1 MRDKQNLHFILV
13 IQYINVF
20 IAVLLFVVNSVEMV
34 LSYIVL
40 SYYLIFSFVY
50 IAFLGIRIF
59 ALFSAFNL
67 FLLGYF
73 LFQVS
78 ALFVSLDTLLERNL
92 MNTFF
97 MFSEEQINITLCSN
111 LVILHSMFLGC
122 LSSTFYLPVR
132 NNRNNHFISNSNKLQ
147 KWGYFIFIFFLP
159 FTLLKFFMEIKLVLT
174 EGYYAYYTSS
184 LSIPFLI
191 SISRFFFEFG
201 FFIFLSSLPSKKK
214 FLSVS
219 KVYLLVISLFLLVGV
234 RNRAIL
240 SFLFVL
246 WFYYRFYANKS
257 PKLIFMLPVAA
268 ICIVILLLV
277 QLFRQS
283 GVFLLDDDRSIFS
296 YFFYAQSTNF
306 YILPLLQYYNLQSDI
321 PFIFAPIFNL
331 DTGYYDPNGM
341 SNLLGN
347 AVAYNI
353 SSDEFRDGHGL
364 GSSFIAELYDMGLI
378 FMSIF
383 SVILGYFIGWFERNV
398 TQNRLLLIISFYV
411 ITNCIYISRSSLL
424 RNIYMFPFIIL
435 FAAILLKI
443 KYPFKTNENEYT
455 ARV

>member
-1 MRDKQNLHFILV
+1 MELYKIRNRENLRFILTV
-13 IQYINVF
+13 QYINVF
-20 IAVLLFVVNSVEMV
+20 IAVLLFIINSIESVF
-34 LSYIVL
+34 SYVFF
-40 SYYLIFSFVY
+40 SYYLILSFVY
-50 IAFLGIRIF
+50 ITFLSVRIF

-73 LFQVS
+73 IFQVS

-122 LSSTFYLPVR
+122 LSSVLYLPVK
-132 NNRNNHFISNSNKLQ
+132 NNKISSSILNSDRLQ
-147 KWGYFIFIFFLP
+147 KWGYFIFCFFLP
-159 FTLLKFFMEIKLVLT
+159 FTLFKFFMEIKLVLT

-184 LSIPFLI
+184 LSIPFFI

-219 KVYLLVISLFLLVGV
+219 KIYLLVISLFFLIGV
-234 RNRAIL
+234 RNRAVL

-246 WFYYRFYANKS
+246 WFYYRFYANKP
-257 PKLIFMLPVAA
+257 PKLIFMLSVAVV
-268 ICIVILLLV
+268 CIVILLLV

-283 GVFLLDDDRSIFS
+283 GVFLLDDNRSIFN

-321 PFIFAPIFNL
+321 PFVFAPILHLGSLVRVKTNCRI
-331 DTGYYDPNGM
+331 G
-341 SNLLGN
+341 SNCTMLPGVVIGN
-347 AVAYNI
+347 KHLNND
-353 SSDEFRDGHGL
+353 DEWVIVGDNCYLGL
-364 GSSFIAELYDMGLI
+364 GAKI
-378 FMSIF
+378 FG
-383 SVILGYFIGWFERNV
+383 SVKIGNNV
-398 TQNRLLLIISFYV
+398 TIGANSVVTKDIPDNAIVGGIPAKIIRFKGN
-411 ITNCIYISRSSLL
+411 TNKER
-424 RNIYMFPFIIL
+424 
-435 FAAILLKI
+435 
-443 KYPFKTNENEYT
+443 E
-455 ARV
+455 